1 MPEHVLV
8 TGGYGFIGLS
18 IVYSLIQCGNRV
30 RVLDSLIEQVH
41 GDRDYPRKFSE
52 DVELIVGD
60 IRDSDTVRAAIK
72 GVDSIVHLAAEV
84 GVGQS
89 MYAIE
94 RYTSV
99 NDLGT
104 EVLFPQLTDHT
115 LRRTVVASSAGE
127 RG

>member
-52 DVELIVGD
+52 DVELIVVD
-60 IRDSDTVRAAIK
+60 ILDSDTVRAAIK
-72 GVDSIVHLAAEV
+72 GVDRSEEHKSEL
-84 GVGQS
+84 QS
-89 MYAIE
+89 LLPISYA
-94 RYTSV
+94 V
-99 NDLGT
+99 FCLK
-104 EVLFPQLTDHT
+104 QK
-115 LRRTVVASSAGE
+115 
-127 RG
+127 